1 VSTRDDRGV
10 RPRTVVQYV
19 DSDLVGGSE
28 RVLLQL
34 LQGLDRKEWH
44 PILLH
49 HPAAA
54 LAELVEAAR
63 GLGVTVYSV
72 PRVTD
77 RNFAIRLPGL
87 VHAVSRFR
95 PAVFHAQLNWPLAC
109 KFGLLSAALLGVPAV
124 LATVHLYNSDFM
136 SRSVRWQMRA
146 VSRGVH
152 RYLAVSTHVRDR
164 LAALGLPEAKLR
176 VVRNGVDPARFE
188 RSAARDLRRELAG
201 SAGRPIV
208 LTAARLAPQ
217 KGLEFLLGA
226 AAMLPETVFVIA
238 GDGPDR
244 TTLTAQAEAA
254 GLTDRVRFLGSR
266 RDIPDLLA
274 ACDVFVLPSLIEGL
288 PLSVLE
294 AMAAARP
301 VVATRVP
308 GTDEA
313 VVDGETGM
321 LVPPRDPEALAHAIG
336 SVLSNPRRAARFGS
350 AGRARVIAE
359 FSTQRMV
366 AAVVQQYEELL
377 ER

>member
-1 VSTRDDRGV
+1 MSTRDDRGV

-44 PILLH
+44 PVLLH
-49 HPAAA
+49 HPAAG
-54 LAELVEAAR
+54 LAELVEAAK
-63 GLGVTVYSV
+63 GLGVTVYAV
-72 PRVTD
+72 PLVTD

-95 PAVFHAQLNWPLAC
+95 PAVLHAQLNWPLAC
-109 KFGLLSAALLGVPAV
+109 KFGLLSAALLRVPAV
-124 LATVHLYNSDFM
+124 VATVHLYIGDFM
-136 SRSVRWQMRA
+136 SRSVRCQLRA

-152 RYLAVSTHVRDR
+152 RYLAVSGHVRDR
-164 LAALGLPEAKLR
+164 LAALGVPEAKLR

-188 RSAARDLRRELAG
+188 RPAAHEIRSELAG
-201 SAGRPIV
+201 IAGRPIV

-217 KGLEFLLGA
+217 KGLESLLGA
-226 AAMLPETVFVIA
+226 AAMLPDAIFIIA

-244 TTLTAQAEAA
+244 AALAAQAEAA
-254 GLTDRVRFLGSR
+254 GLADRVRFLGSR

-313 VVDGETGM
+313 VVDGETGL
-321 LVPPRDPEALAHAIG
+321 LVPPRDPEALAHAIRL
-336 SVLSNPRRAARFGS
+336 VLSNPEQAARFGS
-350 AGRARVIAE
+350 AGRARVIAD

-366 AAVVQQYEELL
+366 AAVEQQYEELL

>member
-1 VSTRDDRGV
+1 VTGREDRAL
-10 RPRTVVQYV
+10 RRRTVVQYL

-34 LQGLDRKEWH
+34 LQGLDRTRWH

-49 HPAAA
+49 HSGAA
-54 LAELVEAAR
+54 LAELVEAAK
-63 GLGVTVYSV
+63 GLGVTVSAV
-72 PRVTD
+72 PAVTD
-77 RNFAIRLPGL
+77 RNFAARLPGL
-87 VHAVSRFR
+87 VRTVSRFR

-124 LATVHLYNSDFM
+124 LATVHLYISEFM

-164 LAALGLPEAKLR
+164 LAALGLPDAKLR

-188 RSAARDLRRELAG
+188 RSAAHAIRSELAG
-201 SAGRPIV
+201 STGRPIV

-226 AAMLPETVFVIA
+226 AAMLPEANFVIA

-244 TTLTAQAEAA
+244 STLAVRAEAA
-254 GLTDRVRFLGSR
+254 GLADRVRFLGSR

-321 LVPPRDPEALAHAIG
+321 LVPPRDPEALAHAIR
-336 SVLSNPRRAARFGS
+336 SVLSNPERAARFGA
-350 AGRARVIAE
+350 AGRARVIAD

>member
-1 VSTRDDRGV
+1 VTSREDRAL
-10 RPRTVVQYV
+10 RRRTVVQYV

-28 RVLLQL
+28 RILLQL
-34 LQGLDRKEWH
+34 LQGLDRTRWH
-44 PILLH
+44 PVLLH
-49 HPAAA
+49 HPGAA
-54 LAELVEAAR
+54 LADLLEAAK
-63 GLGVTVYSV
+63 GFGVTVYAV
-72 PRVTD
+72 PAVTD
-77 RNFAIRLPGL
+77 RNFAVRLPGL
-87 VHAVSRFR
+87 VRAVSRFQ

-124 LATVHLYNSDFM
+124 LATVHLYIGDFM
-136 SRSVRWQMRA
+136 SRSVRWQVRA
-146 VSRGVH
+146 VSRGVQ

-176 VVRNGVDPARFE
+176 VVRNGVDPARFD
-188 RSAARDLRRELAG
+188 RSAAHDIRSELAG
-201 SAGRPIV
+201 HAGGPIV
-208 LTAARLAPQ
+208 LTVARLAPQ
-217 KGLEFLLGA
+217 KGLEYLLGA
-226 AAMLPETVFVIA
+226 AAMLPEAIFVIA

-244 TTLTAQAEAA
+244 TTLVAQAETA
-254 GLTDRVRFLGSR
+254 GLADRVRFLGSR

-308 GTDEA
+308 GNDEA

-321 LVPPRDPEALAHAIG
+321 LVPPRDPEALAHAIR
-336 SVLSNPRRAARFGS
+336 SVLSNPERAAGFGS
-350 AGRARVIAE
+350 AGRARVIAD
-359 FSTQRMV
+359 FSTRRMV
-366 AAVVQQYEELL
+366 AAVGQQYEELL

>member
-1 VSTRDDRGV
+1 MTSRQDRAL
-10 RPRTVVQYV
+10 RRRTVVQYV

-34 LQGLDRKEWH
+34 LQGLDRTRWH

-49 HPAAA
+49 HAGAA
-54 LAELVEAAR
+54 LAELVEAAK
-63 GLGVTVYSV
+63 GLGVTVYAV
-72 PRVTD
+72 PAVTD
-77 RNFAIRLPGL
+77 RNFALRLPGL
-87 VHAVSRFR
+87 IRAVSQFR

-124 LATVHLYNSDFM
+124 LATVHLYISDFM
-136 SRSVRWQMRA
+136 GRSVRWQVRA

-152 RYLAVSTHVRDR
+152 RYLAVSTHVRER

-188 RSAARDLRRELAG
+188 RSAAHDIRIRSELAG

-226 AAMLPETVFVIA
+226 AAMLPEANFVIA

-244 TTLTAQAEAA
+244 TTLAVQAEAA
-254 GLTDRVRFLGSR
+254 GLGDRVRFLGSR

-274 ACDVFVLPSLIEGL
+274 ACDVFVLPSLVEGL

-294 AMAAARP
+294 AMAA
-301 VVATRVP
+301 
-308 GTDEA
+308 
-313 VVDGETGM
+313 
-321 LVPPRDPEALAHAIG
+321 
-336 SVLSNPRRAARFGS
+336 
-350 AGRARVIAE
+350 
-359 FSTQRMV
+359 
-366 AAVVQQYEELL
+366 
-377 ER
+377 

>member
-1 VSTRDDRGV
+1 
-10 RPRTVVQYV
+10 VQYL

-54 LAELVEAAR
+54 LAELVEAAK
-63 GLGVTVYSV
+63 GLGVTVYAV

-124 LATVHLYNSDFM
+124 LATVHLYIGDFM
-136 SRSVRWQMRA
+136 SRSVRCQLRA

-152 RYLAVSTHVRDR
+152 RYLAVSGHVRER
-164 LAALGLPEAKLR
+164 LAALGVPAAKLR
-176 VVRNGVDPARFE
+176 VVRNGVDPGRFE
-188 RSAARDLRRELAG
+188 QPVAHVFRSELAG
-201 SAGRPIV
+201 NTRRPIV
-208 LTAARLAPQ
+208 LTVARLAPQ
-217 KGLEFLLGA
+217 KGLEFLLRA
-226 AAMLPETVFVIA
+226 AAMLPEATFVIA
-238 GDGPDR
+238 GDGPAR
-244 TTLTAQAEAA
+244 SILAAQAESA
-254 GLTDRVRFLGSR
+254 GLADRVRFLGSR
-266 RDIPDLLA
+266 RDVPDLLA

-308 GTDEA
+308 GTDET

-321 LVPPRDPEALAHAIG
+321 LVPPRDPEALAHAIR
-336 SVLSNPRRAARFGS
+336 SVLSDPERASRFGS
-350 AGRARVIAE
+350 AGRARVLGD
-359 FSTQRMV
+359 FSTRRMV
-366 AAVVQQYEELL
+366 SAVEQQYEELL